1 MESQTVVYYT
11 FCIKRGK
18 TPKEYKK
25 YQRELADKIL
35 TYGFQEQFGISYA
48 KEHVMLGEHGKPVW
62 KAHQNICYNV
72 SNTAGLVVCALSN
85 LEVGVDAE
93 RICTARFPVVKH
105 CCQNSEIS
113 YIMGQS
119 QKISIEQEGKKAAQ
133 EYHKLELNAI
143 QRKRFFQLWTL
154 KESYIKMTEGGR
166 YLLLLRTKRGG
177 RKLAAVNK
185 GFLCRSRLENI
196 GFLCVLRNRQRLS
209 GRNYP
214 CCENLSSL
222 C

>member
-11 FCIKRGK
+11 FCFKRGK

-35 TYGFQEQFGISYA
+35 TYGFQEQFGISYV

-133 EYHKLELNAI
+133 EYHELELNAI

-154 KESYIKMTEGGR
+154 KESYIKMTGDGMYFPMREVSFSVENEEGER
-166 YLLLLRTKRGG
+166 EITSSQQ
-177 RKLAAVNK
+177 
-185 GFLCRSRLENI
+185 GFFVQKQI
-196 GFLCVLRNRQRLS
+196 GK
-209 GRNYP
+209 YWI
-214 CCENLSSL
+214 SL
-222 C
+222 CAEEQTAVEWQELSLL

>member
-11 FCIKRGK
+11 FCFKRGK

-35 TYGFQEQFGISYA
+35 TYGFQEQFGISYV

-93 RICTARFPVVKH
+93 RICMARFPVVKH

-119 QKISIEQEGKKAAQ
+119 QNISIEQESKKAAQ

-143 QRKRFFQLWTL
+143 QRQRFFQLWTL
-154 KESYIKMTEGGR
+154 KESYIKMTGDGMYFPMREVSFAVENEEGGQKI
-166 YLLLLRTKRGG
+166 TSSQQ
-177 RKLAAVNK
+177 
-185 GFLCRSRLENI
+185 GFFVQKQI
-196 GFLCVLRNRQRLS
+196 GKYCISLCVEEQTAVEWQELS
-209 GRNYP
+209 
-214 CCENLSSL
+214 LL
-222 C
+222 